1 MIGEKEVVE
10 KIVELAK
17 ESGRQEMKIKNEA
30 DRPVEDTPDSI
41 NARDNKLQEMGR
53 KFGELNREINALT
66 SLFRND
72 K

>member
-1 MIGEKEVVE
+1 MIGEKDVVE

>member
-1 MIGEKEVVE
+1 MIGEKDVVE

-17 ESGRQEMKIKNEA
+17 ESGRQEMKIKDEA